1 MRWQIKLRKRAEKEL
16 KKIPPR
22 DQQRILV
29 ALASLEENPFIGKK
43 LDGKLL
49 GIYSCRVWPYRVL
62 YRIFN
67 NLLLV
72 VVINIDH
79 RQGVY
84 Q

>member
-1 MRWQIKLRKRAEKEL
+1 MRWQIKLKKRAEKGL
-16 KKIPPR
+16 KKIPIR
-22 DQQRILV
+22 DQQRILI
-29 ALASLEENPFIGKK
+29 ALASLEENPFTGKK

-49 GIYSCRVWPYRVL
+49 GVCSCRVWPYRIL

-72 VVINIDH
+72 VVIDIDH

-84 Q
+84 H